1 MEAIKLFDWNCKEG
15 EFESCYHA
23 ASHYL
28 NPERNDRNPR
38 LAIEYLE
45 KACHRSHAPSCFNLA
60 VMYRRGDTDVPKNP
74 ELFEK
79 YKDMT
84 NKLVKQSGSL
94 SGKKAA

>member
-1 MEAIKLFDWNCKEG
+1 MKLFDWSCKEG
-15 EFESCYHA
+15 EYESCYHA

-28 NPERNDRNPR
+28 NPERSDRNPP
-38 LAIEYLE
+38 LAIDYLE
-45 KACHRSHAPSCFNLA
+45 KACHRNHAPSCFNLA
-60 VMYRRGDTDVPKNP
+60 VMYRTGDKGVPKNA

-79 YKDMT
+79 YKDIT